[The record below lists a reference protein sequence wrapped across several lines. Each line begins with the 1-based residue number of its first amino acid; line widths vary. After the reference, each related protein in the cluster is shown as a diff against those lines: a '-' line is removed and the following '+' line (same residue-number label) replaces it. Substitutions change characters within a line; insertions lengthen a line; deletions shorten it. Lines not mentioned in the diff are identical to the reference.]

1 MKIFLVAFLVILF
14 SGLLAWQV
22 NQPENAGADVPEGK
36 LVSLSFAP
44 FRQGQSPLKE
54 IFPSLEEID
63 EDLRLM
69 ATTTHAIRTYSSAG
83 SMQPISKLAGK
94 YGLQMTQGAWLGFNE
109 KDNDKEIAALIKSA
123 NQYPDVVKRVIV
135 GNEILLRGEM
145 EPERLISYIHQVKKS
160 IKQPV
165 SYADVWSMYMK
176 YPQLIKEVDFITI
189 HILPYWEDEPIS
201 VEAAPLHIKR
211 IYQAVQ
217 SEADAIAPGKPI
229 LIGESGWP
237 SHGRQRGWAV
247 PSIINEAT
255 FIRELIN
262 TANKNRFDYNIIEAF
277 NQPWKSELE
286 GVVGAN
292 WGLFSAERKQVFPLT
307 GPVYE
312 NPDWF
317 LRWLFAAIF
326 VLAVTM
332 IYSHR
337 LQLLTSMQIAVWI
350 GFLQLLSTLLV
361 ITADKYWYT
370 SYSLLQYLN
379 TAFIVILNVLMASL
393 ILRQAY
399 KVLSCSSNISSDIDK
414 SGYRLYL
421 LYLLTAMLAVYET
434 YGLATYGRYLSFPS
448 EIAYIPVTGIIG
460 LALIHCV
467 TQRQFSLLAIDLNRL
482 TGNAVIHKIRDKMAG
497 YVLVCIAIALIFGE
511 TRSFMLGRDFI
522 IAYPDF
528 SERLKMALTF
538 TLSNGQLLIWLF
550 CLFVLAASFLVAG
563 RKNTKL
569 SQVNA

>member
-1 MKIFLVAFLVILF
+1 MKIFLIAIVVILF
-14 SGLLAWQV
+14 SGLLAWLV
-22 NQPENAGADVPEGK
+22 NQPENVGANVPEGK

-54 IFPSLEEID
+54 IFPGVKEID

-69 ATTTHAIRTYSSAG
+69 ATTTHSIRTYSSSG
-83 SMQPISKLAGK
+83 SMKPISKLAGK
-94 YGLQMTQGAWLGFNE
+94 YELQMIQGAWLGFDE
-109 KDNDKEIAALIKSA
+109 KANDTEITELINSA
-123 NQYPDVVKRVIV
+123 NQYPNVVKRVIV

-145 EPERLISYIHQVKKS
+145 KLERLINYIRQVKKS

-201 VEAAPLHIKR
+201 VEAAPLHIER

-217 SEADAIAPGKPI
+217 REAEKIVPGKPI

-237 SHGRQRGWAV
+237 SQGRQRGWAV
-247 PSIINEAT
+247 PSVINEAT

-262 TANKNRFDYNIIEAF
+262 IANKNGFDYNIIEAF

-286 GVVGAN
+286 GVVGGN

-312 NPDWF
+312 NSNWS
-317 LRWLFAAIF
+317 LRWLIATII

-332 IYSHR
+332 IYRVR
-337 LQLLTSMQIAVWI
+337 LQILSSMKTVVWI
-350 GFLQLLSTLLV
+350 GFLQLFSILLV
-361 ITADKYWYT
+361 MAADDLWYS
-370 SYSLLQYLN
+370 SYSFLQYLN
-379 TAFIVILNVLMASL
+379 TVFLVILNILMASL
-393 ILRQAY
+393 ILRQAC
-399 KVLSCSSNISSDIDK
+399 KILSCASNTSSDIDK

-421 LYLLTAMLAVYET
+421 LYLLTAILAVYET

-448 EIAYIPVTGIIG
+448 EMAYIPVTGIIG
-460 LALIHCV
+460 LALIHCI
-467 TQRQFSLLAIDLNRL
+467 TQRQFSWHALDLNRL
-482 TGNAVIHKIRDKMAG
+482 VGNSVIHKIRDKMAG
-497 YVLVCIAIALIFGE
+497 YALACIAVALIVGE

-522 IAYPDF
+522 IAYPNF
-528 SERLKMALTF
+528 PERLKMAFIF
-538 TLSNGQLLIWLF
+538 TLTNSQLLVWLL
-550 CLFVLAASFLVAG
+550 CLFVLAVSFLVAG
-563 RKNTKL
+563 GKNSRL
-569 SQVNA
+569 SQVKT